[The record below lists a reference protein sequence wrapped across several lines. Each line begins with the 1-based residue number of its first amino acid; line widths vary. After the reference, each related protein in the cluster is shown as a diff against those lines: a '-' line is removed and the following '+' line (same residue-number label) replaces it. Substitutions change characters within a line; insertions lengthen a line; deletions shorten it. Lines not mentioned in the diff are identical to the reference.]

1 MYVKDLDINVV
12 DATERRILEA
22 FNKNQKSCRQFLW
35 RQRFYMYV
43 RYADKDNAEIYNSV

>member
-22 FNKNQKSCRQFLW
+22 FNKNQKVAVSFSGGNTP
-35 RQRFYMYV
+35 YMYV

>member
-22 FNKNQKSCRQFLW
+22 FNKNQKLPSVSLAAKIL
-35 RQRFYMYV
+35 YV
-43 RYADKDNAEIYNSV
+43 CAIC

>member
-22 FNKNQKSCRQFLW
+22 FNKNQKLAVSFSGGKESICMCDMLIKTMQ
-35 RQRFYMYV
+35 
-43 RYADKDNAEIYNSV
+43 N